1 MATVKQAVKRAD
13 LTPQQAEAAALVAV
27 GKTPAEVAE
36 AVGVDPSVVTTWT
49 DRPAFV
55 AQANRHRR
63 AIWTAAHD
71 RLRALVPDALTALEQ
86 AVKGGDVKAAME
98 VLKACDLYG
107 NVAPPRGAVDP
118 EQVMAKDAKDWAESE
133 AEKRQVADA
142 RYVSSGEKETM
153 AQQRLRELRAAG

>member
-1 MATVKQAVKRAD
+1 MATVKQTVKRGD

-55 AQANRHRR
+55 AQVNRHRR
-63 AIWTAAHD
+63 ATWATAHD
-71 RLRALVPDALTALEQ
+71 RLRALVPDALEALAQ
-86 AVKGGDVKAAME
+86 AVRGGDVRAAVE

-107 NVAPPRGAVDP
+107 NVKPPRGAVEP
-118 EQVMAKDAKDWAESE
+118 EQVMVEQAEAWAKQEVQA
-133 AEKRQVADA
+133 RIVADGREFPHYNEAQELA
-142 RYVSSGEKETM
+142 RD
-153 AQQRLRELRAAG
+153 RLRELRTT